1 MNELMTKVFIEQP
14 AATPGLLIT
23 QGKVMNLKISKYLK
37 TLTQNIFLK
46 AVFQIKYIKYVDDY
60 PHIYYPLYHS

>member
-14 AATPGLLIT
+14 AAKPGLLIT
-23 QGKVMNLKISKYLK
+23 QGKVRNLKISKYLK

-46 AVFQIKYIKYVDDY
+46 AVIRIKDIKSIISFLTMEY
-60 PHIYYPLYHS
+60 